1 MRKGTNSLQFIH
13 LLNKTKQALGGGK
26 RKTSEMVSAEGLR
39 EGGGGLGRRWKCLI
53 KKSCSDELAML
64 WFAAGSEVWMVATVP
79 LKILL
84 KQG

>member
-39 EGGGGLGRRWKCLI
+39 EGGGGRIR
-53 KKSCSDELAML
+53 EA
-64 WFAAGSEVWMVATVP
+64 
-79 LKILL
+79 LKVFN
-84 KQG
+84 